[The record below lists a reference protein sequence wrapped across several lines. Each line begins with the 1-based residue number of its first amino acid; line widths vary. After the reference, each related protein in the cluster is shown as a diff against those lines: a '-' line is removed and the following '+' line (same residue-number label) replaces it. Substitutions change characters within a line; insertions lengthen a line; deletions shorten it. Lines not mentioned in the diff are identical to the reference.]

1 MQSEYNFYN
10 SRRISDRKS
19 YKRKVIFSNGSL
31 FFHGKCN
38 NISLGGACIGSRNL
52 LRIEEGM
59 EILISIPYATKKE
72 SIKRRAIVKWNDNT
86 RFGIQFFRRE
96 KIRKNYHNEITV
108 FINSNIFS
116 AKIKDISLGGA
127 RVISENMP
135 TFGRGSE
142 IYVTIP
148 YAKKIGYLT
157 KKAIVRWND
166 NNHFGFQFI

>member
-59 EILISIPYATKKE
+59 EILISIPYE
-72 SIKRRAIVKWNDNT
+72 
-86 RFGIQFFRRE
+86 
-96 KIRKNYHNEITV
+96 
-108 FINSNIFS
+108 NI
-116 AKIKDISLGGA
+116 
-127 RVISENMP
+127 
-135 TFGRGSE
+135 
-142 IYVTIP
+142 
-148 YAKKIGYLT
+148 
-157 KKAIVRWND
+157 
-166 NNHFGFQFI
+166 